1 MTKRRIGISRV
12 QSPRVIKPYV
22 ILQADVFNMPQVSL
36 AKTRKETVRRL
47 VHVQAMKIRAY
58 LLDPNG
64 VHFSARN
71 LKRPTM
77 NPTLDLIRK
86 YDFLMWYLIVCV
98 KNAHQQLSF
107 NHEVGACQSASAPV
121 LLVDCNTASRFCF
134 FSTCSLHCTTDHTA
148 ADVRA
153 SLRR

>member
-1 MTKRRIGISRV
+1 
-12 QSPRVIKPYV
+12 
-22 ILQADVFNMPQVSL
+22 
-36 AKTRKETVRRL
+36 
-47 VHVQAMKIRAY
+47 MKIRAY

-71 LKRPTM
+71 LKRPTI

-86 YDFLMWYLIVCV
+86 HDFLMWYLIVCV

-134 FSTCSLHCTTDHTA
+134 FLLAACTARLITLLQMSGPHCDA
-148 ADVRA
+148 ERV
-153 SLRR
+153 